1 MILVSDAGRRMPSGL
16 LELST
21 APELPST
28 TMEENCGL

>member
-1 MILVSDAGRRMPSGL
+1 MILVMTPGRMPSGL
-16 LELST
+16 LEPST